1 MRQGKAR
8 DSEQQWR
15 LAPRNYAPRPVFLRR
30 RSSNWPAYA
39 CAVAI
44 GVAIACILAQWG
56 IQ

>member
-8 DSEQQWR
+8 NGEQEWI

-30 RSSNWPAYA
+30 LSSDWVSYA

-44 GVAIACILAQWG
+44 GVAIACVLAQWG
-56 IQ
+56 MQ